1 MVFFQPGKILTTA
14 MTVINVHQNMGYE
27 PYKKVQYMVDA
38 GISIYV
44 VCIYTLILPIIDHT

>member
-27 PYKKVQYMVDA
+27 PYKKVQYMVDP
-38 GISIYV
+38 GISISV